1 MGQTAPN
8 TGPISH
14 VHNGVFQGYS
24 CIVHQ
29 GNQGLYT
36 QAPDCGWPQFRAVLI
51 AARQGT
57 AEALDAAATA
67 AWGSWWAAEVLSRNL
82 RPAMRTALAC
92 YLPSDI
98 PIP

>member
-8 TGPISH
+8 TGPFTH
-14 VHNGVFQGYS
+14 VHAGVFQGYS

-29 GNQGLYT
+29 GNLGLYT
-36 QAPDCGWPQFRAVLI
+36 QAPDVQWPAFRAVLL
-51 AARQGT
+51 AARNGT
-57 AEALDAAATA
+57 PEALDAAATA
-67 AWGSWWAAEVLSRNL
+67 AWGRWWAAEVLSRNL

-92 YLPSDI
+92 YIPSEL

>member
-1 MGQTAPN
+1 MGQAAPN
-8 TGPISH
+8 VGTFFH
-14 VHNGVFQGYS
+14 VEGGVAKGYS
-24 CIVHQ
+24 AFIHQ
-29 GNQGLYT
+29 GNLNLYT

-51 AARQGT
+51 AARGGT

-92 YLPSDI
+92 YLPSDL

>member
-1 MGQTAPN
+1 MGQAAPN

-36 QAPDCGWPQFRAVLI
+36 QAPDATWPQFRAVLI
-51 AARQGT
+51 AARMGSAELDVAAGT
-57 AEALDAAATA
+57 
-67 AWGSWWAAEVLSRNL
+67 AWGSWWADEVVGRGL
-82 RPAMRTALAC
+82 RPAAVLALRN
-92 YLPSDI
+92 YLPI
-98 PIP
+98 HLPIP